1 MLEVNGRTLMTHE
14 NLELEKK
21 IYKVAIDDNIVSFT
35 IYGEEDDLEALEMFI
50 AFLLQGSNVDVDD
63 IDEDN
68 E

>member
-1 MLEVNGRTLMTHE
+1 MTQVP
-14 NLELEKK
+14 LELEKK

-50 AFLLQGSNVDVDD
+50 AFLLQGSDAD
-63 IDEDN
+63 IDDYEDD

>member
-1 MLEVNGRTLMTHE
+1 MTHE

-50 AFLLQGSNVDVDD
+50 AFLLQGSDADIDD
-63 IDEDN
+63 IDEDD